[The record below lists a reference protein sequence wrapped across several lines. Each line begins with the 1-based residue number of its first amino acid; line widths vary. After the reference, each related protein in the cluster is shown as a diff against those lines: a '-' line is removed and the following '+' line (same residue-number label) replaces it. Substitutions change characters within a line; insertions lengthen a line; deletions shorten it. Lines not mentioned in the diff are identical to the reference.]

1 MATKRR
7 TKKKS
12 NQVYLVLSQRGN
24 RLFGAFPFTDEG
36 LAAAQKYVKKI
47 TKERK
52 EKFKIEV
59 S

>member
-24 RLFGAFPFTDEG
+24 RLFGAFPYSDEG
-36 LAAAQKYVKKI
+36 LKDAEKYVRKI
-47 TKERK
+47 SKERK